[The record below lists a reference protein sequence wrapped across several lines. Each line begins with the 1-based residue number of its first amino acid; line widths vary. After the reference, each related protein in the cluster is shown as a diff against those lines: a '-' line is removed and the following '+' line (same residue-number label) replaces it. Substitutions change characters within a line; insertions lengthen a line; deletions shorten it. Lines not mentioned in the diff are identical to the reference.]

1 MKLIKEELLPS
12 QQRFIE
18 LLASK
23 INNMN
28 RYQIEKV
35 IQGYKAKCNIP
46 QVAPLT
52 ISEGW
57 LELQNEFKNEMPK
70 DGTRFTK
77 QEELMRSLTKWH
89 QAQTPGFAFGAAS
102 QAAPAKIEKV
112 EEKKE
117 EKVVQV
123 NKFNLRLMNN

>member
-1 MKLIKEELLPS
+1 MKMIKEELLPS

-35 IQGYKAKCNIP
+35 IKGYKAKSEIP

-57 LELQNEFKNEMPK
+57 LELQNEFNNEMPK
-70 DGTRFTK
+70 EGTRFSK
-77 QEELMRSLTKWH
+77 QEEIMKSLTKWY
-89 QAQTPGFAFGAAS
+89 QTSTPGFAFGAS

-123 NKFNLRLMNN
+123 FILIL